1 MHGAWLNYRSM
12 TADPSLKEQKLKPGT
27 VKRIFSFAKPY
38 QVSIYVYLATV
49 VVDAALI
56 VATPLLLKKLIDD
69 GVMPKDSSVVTQLA
83 FFVALIAVAD
93 AAFNMLG
100 RYFSSRIG
108 EGLIYDLRSLVFAHV
123 QKQSIA
129 FFTRTQT
136 GALISRINSDVIGA
150 QQAFTSTLSGLVS
163 NVVSLLL
170 VGITMLILSW
180 QITIFSLLMLPL
192 FLIPTKWVGRRLQS
206 LTRESFTLNSE
217 MSSTMTE
224 RFNVS
229 GAMLVSLYGQPLRE
243 EAGFRVRARRVADI
257 GIKTAMLNRLFFIAL
272 TSVAAIATAIAY
284 GIGGHLAI
292 NGGLTVGTLLAITA
306 LLARLYGPLTAL
318 SNVRIDVMTSLVSF
332 ERVFEV
338 LDLEPMVKDRSGA
351 IALKSSKGK
360 IEFKNVDFSYPNAQE
375 ISLASLESVAKAETV
390 TSGIV
395 LKGLTFTVEPG
406 TTTALVGPSGA
417 GKTTISALI
426 PRLYD
431 VTGGSIKIDG
441 NDIRDVTLESLRNSI
456 GVVMQDAHLFHET
469 IVENLRYAKQD
480 ATQDQM
486 QSACE
491 AAQIWD
497 LIKSLPNGFETMVGE
512 RGHRLSGG
520 EKQRL
525 AIARLLL
532 KSPSIVILDEA
543 TAHLDSENE
552 QLVHAALSH
561 ALKGRTSIV
570 IAHRL
575 STVREADQILVLDK
589 GVIVEQGKHDELI
602 ARGGLYSELKFC
614 HKRSIHQR
622 IATAARRPYED
633 HRLTQVIA
641 QGQQELIAGG
651 IHLLSRCNIFQ
662 FLVEIGHLIY

>member
-1 MHGAWLNYRSM
+1 MSMHGAWLNYRSM

-27 VKRIFSFAKPY
+27 VKRIFSFARPY
-38 QVSIYVYLATV
+38 QVSIYIYLATV

-69 GVMPKDSSVVTQLA
+69 GVIPKDSSVVTQLA
-83 FFVALIAVAD
+83 FFVALIAIAD

-180 QITIFSLLMLPL
+180 QITVFSLLMLPL

-351 IALKSSKGK
+351 IALKFSEGK
-360 IEFKNVDFSYPNAQE
+360 IEFKNVGFSYPNAQE

-390 TSGIV
+390 SSGDV
-395 LKGLTFTVEPG
+395 LKGLTFIVEPG

-431 VTGGSIKIDG
+431 VTGGSIHIDG

-469 IVENLRYAKQD
+469 IAENLRYAKQD

-497 LIKSLPNGFETMVGE
+497 LVKSLPNGFETMVGE

-552 QLVHAALSH
+552 QLVHAALSF

-589 GVIVEQGKHDELI
+589 GAIVEQGKHDELI
-602 ARGGLYSELKFC
+602 ARGGLYSELYN
-614 HKRSIHQR
+614 RQ
-622 IATAARRPYED
+622 D
-633 HRLTQVIA
+633 LT
-641 QGQQELIAGG
+641 GTT
-651 IHLLSRCNIFQ
+651 N
-662 FLVEIGHLIY
+662 

>member
-1 MHGAWLNYRSM
+1 MSMHAAWMTHRSM
-12 TADPSLKEQKLKPGT
+12 TADPSVKEQKLKPGT
-27 VKRIFSFAKPY
+27 VKRIFSFARPY
-38 QVSIYVYLATV
+38 RTNIFIYLATV
-49 VVDAALI
+49 VVDAGLI
-56 VATPLLLKKLIDD
+56 VATPLLLKRLIDE
-69 GVMPKDSSVVTQLA
+69 GVIPKDPSVVTNLA
-83 FFVALIAVAD
+83 ILVGLLAIAD
-93 AAFNMLG
+93 AAINMLG

-150 QQAFTSTLSGLVS
+150 QQAFTATLSGVVS
-163 NVVSLLL
+163 NVVSLFL
-170 VGITMLILSW
+170 VTITMLILSW
-180 QITIFSLLMLPL
+180 QITIFSLLLLPV

-206 LTRESFTLNSE
+206 LTRESFGVNAE

-229 GAMLVSLYGQPLRE
+229 GAMLVALYGEPDRE
-243 EAGFRVRARRVADI
+243 REYFRSRARRVADI
-257 GIKTAMLNRLFFIAL
+257 GIKMAMLNRLFFIAL
-272 TSVAAIATAIAY
+272 TSVAAIATAFAY

-292 NGGLTVGTLLAITA
+292 EGGVTVGTLLAITA

-338 LDLEPMVKDRSGA
+338 LDLEPMVKNRDNA
-351 IALKSSKGK
+351 VVLKTTEPR
-360 IEFKNVDFSYPNAQE
+360 IEFKNVNFSYPRAEE

-390 TSGIV
+390 QSGQV
-395 LKGLTFTVEPG
+395 LRDLSFVAAPG
-406 TTTALVGPSGA
+406 TMTALVGPSGA
-417 GKTTISALI
+417 GKTTISALL

-431 VTGGSIKIDG
+431 VSEGSISIDG
-441 NDIRDVTLESLRNSI
+441 HDIRDLTLESLRDSI

-469 IVENLRYAKQD
+469 IAENLRYAKQD
-480 ATQDQM
+480 ATEEEMIQ
-486 QSACE
+486 ACKS
-491 AAQIWD
+491 AQIWK
-497 LIKSLPNGFETMVGE
+497 LIESLPNRFETMVGE

-532 KSPSIVILDEA
+532 KSPSVVILDEA

-552 QLVHAALSH
+552 QLVHAALQT

-575 STVREADQILVLDK
+575 STVRDADQILVLEK
-589 GVIVEQGKHDELI
+589 GSIVERGTHDELVSKC
-602 ARGGLYSELKFC
+602 GLYSELYS
-614 HKRSIHQR
+614 RQDL
-622 IATAARRPYED
+622 TGAA
-633 HRLTQVIA
+633 
-641 QGQQELIAGG
+641 
-651 IHLLSRCNIFQ
+651 N
-662 FLVEIGHLIY
+662 